1 MEPEKLLHFP
11 TIFCHSSCIKQDNT
25 PTREFSDL
33 NNTMLANPTFVL
45 QGFEYAVAMAVASD

>member
-11 TIFCHSSCIKQDNT
+11 TIFCHSSCIKQDST
-25 PTREFSDL
+25 PTKEFSDL

-45 QGFEYAVAMAVASD
+45 QGFEYTSSYGSS